1 MTRRGTR
8 AFIEALI
15 EGRRPPGF
23 RARPDELEV
32 LRTAIDLAAAR
43 PGEDAP
49 DTRFVGE
56 LLHELSSGR
65 DAPAA
70 GATVTPLRRRGRTA
84 VVSVAAAAALVA
96 GTAAITESLDGGTAS
111 RPAAAG
117 LPGHQVLT
125 GSFRSSQNS
134 NLGQI
139 TVYGGNPSW
148 VFLNVVGSGYDGAVT
163 CLLEADNGT
172 VAAQGV
178 FIIQGGAGYWS
189 RPLPDGVQ
197 HLNGARVVASNG
209 AVLAVATFSNAARA
223 S

>member
-23 RARPDELEV
+23 RAKQDEMEV

-43 PGEDAP
+43 PGEGTPDA
-49 DTRFVGE
+49 RFVEG
-56 LLHELSSGR
+56 LFHELSSGR
-65 DAPAA
+65 DGPAA
-70 GATVTPLRRRGRTA
+70 DATVTPLRRRGRTA
-84 VVSVAAAAALVA
+84 VVSLAAAAALVA
-96 GTAAITESLDGGTAS
+96 GTAAVTESVDGGAAS

-125 GSFRSSQNS
+125 GSFRSSENR

-148 VFLNVVGSGYDGAVT
+148 VFLNVVGSGYDGSVT
-163 CLLEADNGT
+163 CLLQADNGT
-172 VAAQGV
+172 VAAQGTFSV
-178 FIIQGGAGYWS
+178 QDGAGYWS

-197 HLNGARVVASNG
+197 HLSGARVVASNG

>member
-8 AFIEALI
+8 AFVEALI

-23 RARPDELEV
+23 RAKPDELEV

-43 PGEDAP
+43 PGEGAP
-49 DTRFVGE
+49 DSRFVGQ
-56 LLHELSSGR
+56 LFDELSSGR
-65 DAPAA
+65 DSPAA

-84 VVSVAAAAALVA
+84 AVSLAAAAALVA
-96 GTAAITESLDGGTAS
+96 GTVAVTESVDGGTAS

-125 GSFRSSQNS
+125 GSFRTNQNR
-134 NLGQI
+134 NLGQV
-139 TVYGGNPSW
+139 TVYGGDPSW
-148 VFLNVVGSGYDGAVT
+148 VFLNVVGSESDGAVT

-172 VAAQGV
+172 VAAQGT
-178 FIIQGGAGYWS
+178 FIIQNGAGYWS

-197 HLNGARVVASNG
+197 HLSGARVVASNG